1 MRAAPAVSRAMGSG
15 KRTRAY
21 RFSGGTP
28 AFPAQWLYGL
38 YVLSPATNFLFAT
51 VASGLRFVKARS
63 GRRISAGLT
72 SATDARTTRL
82 RRTQRPHPPLQPAR
96 CRCEVL
102 KKALK
107 RRSSAQRKIAHGRTR
122 PATTIA
128 PDAAASTAS
137 SPAFVTIAIRPSCRG
152 GRAE

>member
-1 MRAAPAVSRAMGSG
+1 
-15 KRTRAY
+15 
-21 RFSGGTP
+21 
-28 AFPAQWLYGL
+28 
-38 YVLSPATNFLFAT
+38 
-51 VASGLRFVKARS
+51 LRFVKTRS

-82 RRTQRPHPPLQPAR
+82 RRTQRPHPPLRPAR

-137 SPAFVTIAIRPSCRG
+137 NPASVTIAIRPSCRG
-152 GRAE
+152 GRAR